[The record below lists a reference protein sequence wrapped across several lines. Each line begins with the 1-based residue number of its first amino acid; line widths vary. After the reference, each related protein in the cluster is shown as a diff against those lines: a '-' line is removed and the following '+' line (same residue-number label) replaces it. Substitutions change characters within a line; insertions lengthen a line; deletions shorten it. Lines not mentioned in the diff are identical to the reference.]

1 MIPPHQSAFTQHT
14 FKSNYIQNNSR
25 SCSVNLFPDWQRCCE
40 SIMAPPQVHNLL
52 ILPIIVENDQEPFPD
67 VINLVP
73 YTSNEF
79 KSTDVITS
87 NDSWLLMA
95 YKLRESINNM
105 SSLLQERGHDYADLN
120 FVSDLVHHEQGG
132 QQRPTSMTE
141 AEKSFMEASFESFVV
156 CTTEEIKVLREKL
169 IANDE
174 SSADMLNHKN
184 GIISI
189 LFQSLCHQVAMPM
202 EALKK
207 LRRREANLLRQHP
220 LSCHSEVL
228 GQAVDDDDYDF
239 FNDKPRSF
247 RYKRSRTS
255 HTLASALESC
265 TTDGLT
271 NQEVEDSRTF
281 WSAYDNNKEEE
292 IIIPFRPVVKNVALE
307 DETYRAFH
315 EDQFN
320 VSAELDMEEEVVMH
334 AMDIA
339 SATNIPNDPVYN
351 DEQPNKMIDTELQEQ
366 LYQEHLMLTD
376 TFERSGYDAVGKME
390 TTMVEI
396 TALLNQ
402 FSQLISNQEE
412 DVLLLHE
419 QTKTAKTYLESGQDK
434 LVDAAERG
442 KKSQH
447 LMATFIVFL
456 ALILLFLHWI
466 TP

>member
-1 MIPPHQSAFTQHT
+1 
-14 FKSNYIQNNSR
+14 
-25 SCSVNLFPDWQRCCE
+25 
-40 SIMAPPQVHNLL
+40 MAPPQVHNLL
-52 ILPIIVENDQEPFPD
+52 ILPIIVENDQESFPD
-67 VINLVP
+67 VINLLP
-73 YTSNEF
+73 YSKELE
-79 KSTDVITS
+79 STDVITS
-87 NDSWLLMA
+87 NDSWLLTA
-95 YKLRESINNM
+95 YKLRESINSM
-105 SSLLQERGHDYADLN
+105 SSLLQERGHEYADLN

-132 QQRPTSMTE
+132 QLRPTSMTE

-174 SSADMLNHKN
+174 SSGDMFNHKN

-202 EALKK
+202 ENLKK

-228 GQAVDDDDYDF
+228 GQAGDDDDDDDDF

-271 NQEVEDSRTF
+271 SQEVEDSRIF
-281 WSAYDNNKEEE
+281 WSAYDSNKEEE

-320 VSAELDMEEEVVMH
+320 VSTELDMEEEVVTQ

-339 SATNIPNDPVYN
+339 SATNIPNDPVYY
-351 DEQPNKMIDTELQEQ
+351 DEQPNKMMDTELQEQ

-396 TALLNQ
+396 TSLLNQ
-402 FSQLISNQEE
+402 FSHLIANQEE

-447 LMATFIVFL
+447 LMATFTVFL
-456 ALILLFLHWI
+456 ALVLLFLHWI